1 MELDLERQRLCLE
14 KIEKLLKEN
23 YEKLKDTKIY
33 RKIRTSL
40 LEASKQF
47 LLIQSQKS
55 RNPKA
60 VTFMSEI
67 IEKILD
73 EISEA
78 ERRFVTESVRKEENR
93 VHMTQ
98 LKRCKNVYVSPTEH
112 YMEHQLSLHLKK
124 FNDRV
129 KVMNQTN
136 AKELNLS
143 ALEARNIH
151 SEIFELLTKINDL
164 TEIKRAADTEA
175 VVSVEFD
182 GGNF

>member
-1 MELDLERQRLCLE
+1 
-14 KIEKLLKEN
+14 
-23 YEKLKDTKIY
+23 
-33 RKIRTSL
+33 
-40 LEASKQF
+40 
-47 LLIQSQKS
+47 
-55 RNPKA
+55 
-60 VTFMSEI
+60 
-67 IEKILD
+67 
-73 EISEA
+73 
-78 ERRFVTESVRKEENR
+78 
-93 VHMTQ
+93 
-98 LKRCKNVYVSPTEH
+98 
-112 YMEHQLSLHLKK
+112 MEHPLSLHLKK

-164 TEIKRAADTEA
+164 TEIKRATETEA